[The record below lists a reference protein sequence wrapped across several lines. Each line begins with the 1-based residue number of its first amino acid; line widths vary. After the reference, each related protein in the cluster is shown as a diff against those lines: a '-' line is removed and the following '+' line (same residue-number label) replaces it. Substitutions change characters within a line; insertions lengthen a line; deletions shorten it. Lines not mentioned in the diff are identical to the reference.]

1 MNPGIFGLPDPS
13 RTEQWFYA
21 SGAGGAISTTKNWQR
36 WTKPKNCK
44 FVLIKLIGAG
54 AGGGNGFSG
63 SAGTNRGG
71 GGGGGSGATAS
82 ALFLASML
90 PDTLWLQIP
99 KGGAATQPGA
109 RAVVAFSPSATS
121 TDWLLLSGQAD
132 AATGGNGTGSAGGG
146 AGAGST
152 ALTITTPAY
161 LFWALGFTTQAG
173 VSGATGGAHT
183 GATGGALSQ
192 AYPVSGGSGGG
203 GAAATQHNGGNLTGI
218 GAVQFARPTI
228 SGGAQGNPAS
238 AGPDGYNMFGGF
250 FLNTGGAGGGSS
262 DSGNGGNG
270 GNGGIASGGGG
281 GGAGVTGGTGGTGG
295 DGLGLIVTW

>member
-21 SGAGGAISTTKNWQR
+21 SGAGGTITDTKNWQR
-36 WTKPKNCK
+36 WTKPKNCQ

-54 AGGGNGFSG
+54 AGGGNGFSDI
-63 SAGTNRGG
+63 ANNPRGG
-71 GGGGGSGATAS
+71 GGGGGSGATAQ

-109 RAVVAFSPSATS
+109 RAVVAFSQSVT
-121 TDWLLLSGQAD
+121 TTNVLLYSGQAD
-132 AATGGNGTGSAGGG
+132 AATGGNGTAGAGGG
-146 AGAGST
+146 AGSGST
-152 ALTITTPAY
+152 VLLITAGAY
-161 LFWALGFTTQAG
+161 TFWALAFASQAG
-173 VSGATGGAHT
+173 ANGATGGAHT
-183 GATGGALSQ
+183 GATGGAVSQ
-192 AYPVSGGSGGG
+192 AYPVSGGAGGG
-203 GAAATQHNGGNLTGI
+203 GTTTTQHNGGNLTGI

-238 AGPDGYNMFGGF
+238 AGPDGHNMFAGF
-250 FLNTGGAGGGSS
+250 LLNCGGAGGGSS
-262 DSGNGGNG
+262 ISGNGGNG
-270 GNGGIASGGGG
+270 GNGGIGSGGGG